1 MNVQSCLEMIISK
14 HVSGFLETISKL
26 VMGFKQERL
35 EGFLKK
41 TGQVCIS
48 YFCPQNTQTNQPA
61 SMQILPIETMDDCF
75 LAHN

>member
-41 TGQVCIS
+41 KNWTGLYQLFLS
-48 YFCPQNTQTNQPA
+48 SKYPDQPA
-61 SMQILPIETMDDCF
+61 F
-75 LAHN
+75 LNANSTH